1 MLSMVNI
8 WFFSFPPYLRFFQND
23 GFNSFFYF
31 MKTTILETTT
41 ESGAKNAREESE
53 SEAKA
58 KGKAGT
64 KEESKCEAEEAQHK
78 AKETF
83 EEESCRTETKSTGR
97 SKIIGDKVE
106 FGLCY
111 VT

>member
-1 MLSMVNI
+1 
-8 WFFSFPPYLRFFQND
+8 
-23 GFNSFFYF
+23 

-64 KEESKCEAEEAQHK
+64 KEESKCEAKEAQHK

-83 EEESCRTETKSTGR
+83 GEESCRTETKTTKAR
-97 SKIIGDKVE
+97 EEVR
-106 FGLCY
+106 
-111 VT
+111 

>member
-1 MLSMVNI
+1 
-8 WFFSFPPYLRFFQND
+8 
-23 GFNSFFYF
+23 
-31 MKTTILETTT
+31 MKITILETTK
-41 ESGAKNAREESE
+41 ESGTKNASEESE

-78 AKETF
+78 AKQTF
-83 EEESCRTETKSTGR
+83 EEESCRTETKITGR